1 MALTFE
7 ALPAALAAAADR
19 VCVDEEGG
27 APLRCC
33 LRDSR
38 PGDRIALVSVTPP
51 GPAGAYR
58 ETGPVF
64 LHADG
69 CPGPATRGYPEDFRA
84 RRQVFRAYDST
95 GSIVGGE
102 VVEAGTGQEAVA
114 ERLLADPNVAF
125 VQSRNVV
132 HGCFMWTMRRVWRQ
146 APSREAQSQ
155 SPAGPGQPTN
165 PGGSGLGRTA
175 TVDGHE
181 PYGQFGW

>member
-7 ALPAALAAAADR
+7 ALPAALAAGADR
-19 VCVDEEGG
+19 VYVEKEGG

-38 PGDRIALVSVTPP
+38 PGDRIALVSVAPP

-69 CPGPATRGYPEDFRA
+69 CTGPATRGYPEEFRA
-84 RRQVFRAYDST
+84 RRQVFRAYDAT

-114 ERLLADPNVAF
+114 ERLLADPDVAF
-125 VQSRNVV
+125 VQSRNLVY
-132 HGCFMWTMRRVWRQ
+132 GCFMWTMRR
-146 APSREAQSQ
+146 
-155 SPAGPGQPTN
+155 
-165 PGGSGLGRTA
+165 
-175 TVDGHE
+175 
-181 PYGQFGW
+181 